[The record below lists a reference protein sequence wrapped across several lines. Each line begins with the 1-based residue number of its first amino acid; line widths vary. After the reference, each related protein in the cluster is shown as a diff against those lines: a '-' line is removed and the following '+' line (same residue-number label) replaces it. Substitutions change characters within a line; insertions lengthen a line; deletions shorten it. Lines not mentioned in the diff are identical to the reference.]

1 MEALVAI
8 IAEFLGIIVTAI
20 IEAAVAVVGAVI
32 GLIHLGVTAY
42 RTWRKGPPP
51 RHQ

>member
-8 IAEFLGIIVTAI
+8 IAEFLGIIVTAML
-20 IEAAVAVVGAVI
+20 EAAVAVAGAVI
-32 GLIHLGVTAY
+32 GLIHLVVTAY
-42 RTWRKGPPP
+42 RKRRKGPPP